1 MKYRAW
7 GGGGNLTYQS
17 DGFAPVYYN
26 QSQEVIAVLV
36 KWVVTKV
43 HITNIKIVWICSVM
57 KFVAAVFVYITWWML
72 ALLVLYPMAFKI
84 SALSLVIIQVCM
96 SHTVE
101 II

>member
-1 MKYRAW
+1 
-7 GGGGNLTYQS
+7 
-17 DGFAPVYYN
+17 
-26 QSQEVIAVLV
+26 VLV

-57 KFVAAVFVYITWWML
+57 KFVAAVFVYVTWWVLAML
-72 ALLVLYPMAFKI
+72 LLYPVAFEI

>member
-1 MKYRAW
+1 VLHKVQSP
-7 GGGGNLTYQS
+7 GGILTYRS
-17 DGFAPVYYN
+17 HGFAPDFYN
-26 QSQEVIAVLV
+26 QSQEVVAVLV

-43 HITNIKIVWICSVM
+43 HITNIKIVWLCSVM
-57 KFVAAVFVYITWWML
+57 KFVAAVFVYVTWWML
-72 ALLVLYPMAFKI
+72 ALLLLYPMAFEI